1 MECRRAIAHTKIN
14 IKKKENKMNRHKML
28 HGGWVVD
35 VRRCG
40 WDEDIQKAYEQLNLL
55 PGTKYEPI
63 AQVAKQVVAGL
74 NYITVG
80 EQTIKGTPKKNQ
92 VCISFWSQVDKERTT
107 SILSI
112 IPIKDGEPVT
122 LPDGQVVDW
131 AMYDKA

>member
-1 MECRRAIAHTKIN
+1 
-14 IKKKENKMNRHKML
+14 MNRHKML

-55 PGTKYEPI
+55 PGTKYKPI
-63 AQVAKQVVAGL
+63 AQVATQVVAGL
-74 NYITVG
+74 NYITIG
-80 EQTIKGTPKKNQ
+80 EQTIANSLKTSQ
-92 VCISFWSQVDKERTT
+92 VCILFWSQVDKERTT

-112 IPIKDGEPVT
+112 IPIKDGAPVT

>member
-1 MECRRAIAHTKIN
+1 MIRHNLKPGGWLVNVRRA
-14 IKKKENKMNRHKML
+14 
-28 HGGWVVD
+28 
-35 VRRCG
+35 G
-40 WDEDIQKAYEQLNLL
+40 WDEDIKKAYEQLNLL

-80 EQTIKGTPKKNQ
+80 EQTIKGTPEKNQ

-112 IPIKDGEPVT
+112 IPIKDGAPVT

-131 AMYDKA
+131 DKYNS

>member
-1 MECRRAIAHTKIN
+1 
-14 IKKKENKMNRHKML
+14 MNRHKML

-112 IPIKDGEPVT
+112 VPIKDGEPVT